1 MSILFRLL
9 YRGGAAAVALLGLA
23 ACSSTSPS
31 ASPTGPPAG
40 GSAAPTATVT
50 STARAPG
57 TGSDVCTRVS
67 TSTVTASFGG
77 SATVFQSTPFLGN
90 PACAYSVKASNLGV
104 DGVIQVA
111 NMIIWKA
118 QNYQTAK
125 DTGLSSGDVAV
136 AGVGDDAYYDPNTTG
151 LVFRKGDTV
160 YFVLAQ
166 FKAPVGVVLDAARM
180 KADVIALAKAVAA
193 TL

>member
-23 ACSSTSPS
+23 ARSP
-31 ASPTGPPAG
+31 PPPPPPPPPGRPAVVA
-40 GSAAPTATVT
+40 AAPTATVA

-118 QNYQTAK
+118 Q
-125 DTGLSSGDVAV
+125 
-136 AGVGDDAYYDPNTTG
+136 
-151 LVFRKGDTV
+151 
-160 YFVLAQ
+160 
-166 FKAPVGVVLDAARM
+166 
-180 KADVIALAKAVAA
+180 
-193 TL
+193 